1 MDTRERAR
9 GAILGALVGDAAA
22 MGLHWVYD
30 TDEAR
35 RRGGA
40 APEFLPPGQY
50 HARRHAGDFTH
61 YGDHAMVVLES
72 LAETGRLD
80 LDDYKRRM
88 LARFGDR
95 AYDGYLDKATKWLV
109 ATRTGADDDQAGCF
123 AKLAPILAVHLD
135 DPERD
140 ARLEAAIRVTHDN
153 DLAVECGLAAAA
165 AIRAAILGANPH
177 GAVAAAVERG
187 GEGGRLARMALD
199 AGKDHLAFARKT
211 GQACP
216 VGRSLPLALHAALS
230 GPDYAAAVRGTI
242 LAGGDSAGRLLVAG
256 AIRGATDGVPDAWL
270 ARLRDRARIEGLL
283 GPILAR

>member
-1 MDTRERAR
+1 VNDRAR
-9 GAILGALVGDAAA
+9 NAVLGALVGDAAA

-35 RRGGA
+35 RRGGR
-40 APEFLPPGQY
+40 APEFQPPGQY
-50 HARRHAGDFTH
+50 HARRHPGDFTH

-72 LAETGRLD
+72 LAERGKLD
-80 LDDYKRRM
+80 LDDYRKRM
-88 LARFGDR
+88 LVRFRDP
-95 AYDGYLDKATKWLV
+95 AYDGYLDMATKWLV
-109 ATRTGADDDQAGCF
+109 ATGKGADDDQAGCF
-123 AKLAPILAVHLD
+123 AKLAPILAVHLH

-153 DLAVECGLAAAA
+153 DRAVECGLAAAA

-187 GEGGRLARMALD
+187 GEGGRLARMALE
-199 AGKDHLAFARKT
+199 AGPDHVAFARKA

-216 VGRSLPLALHAALS
+216 VGQSLPAALHAALTGRDFEAS
-230 GPDYAAAVRGTI
+230 ARATI

-256 AIRGATDGVPDAWL
+256 AIRGSTDGVPDAWL
-270 ARLRDRARIEGLL
+270 AKLRDRSRIEELVERLVAG
-283 GPILAR
+283 

>member
-22 MGLHWVYD
+22 MGLHWIYD
-30 TDEAR
+30 MDEVR
-35 RRGGA
+35 RRGSS
-40 APEFLPPGQY
+40 APEFQPPGQY
-50 HARRHAGDFTH
+50 HARRRPGDLTH

-72 LAETGRLD
+72 LAECGKLD

-88 LARFGDR
+88 LARFADR

-109 ATRTGADDDQAGCF
+109 ATRSGADDDQAGVF
-123 AKLAPILAVHLD
+123 AKLAPIVAVHLD

-140 ARLEAAIRVTHDN
+140 ARLDAAIRVTHDN
-153 DLAVECGLAAAA
+153 GRAAGCGLAAAA

-177 GAVAAAVERG
+177 GAVAAVVERG
-187 GEGGRLARMALD
+187 GEGGRLARMALE
-199 AGKDHLAFARKT
+199 AGPDHLAFARKA

-216 VGRSLPLALHAALS
+216 VGQALPVALHAALA
-230 GPDYAAAVRGTI
+230 GRDFAASVRATI

-256 AIRGATDGVPDAWL
+256 AIRGATDGVPDSWL
-270 ARLRDRARIEGLL
+270 ARLRDRARIGQLL
-283 GPILAR
+283 DRLPAR

>member
-1 MDTRERAR
+1 VNDRAR
-9 GAILGALVGDAAA
+9 NAILGALVGDAAA
-22 MGLHWVYD
+22 MGLHWIYD
-30 TDEAR
+30 MDEAR

-40 APEFLPPGQY
+40 TPEFQPPGQY
-50 HARRHAGDFTH
+50 HARRRPGDFTH

-72 LAETGRLD
+72 LAERGRLD
-80 LDDYKRRM
+80 LDDYRKRM

-109 ATRTGADDDQAGCF
+109 ATRSGADDDQAGCF
-123 AKLAPILAVHLD
+123 AKLAPILAVHMD
-135 DPERD
+135 DPELD

-153 DLAVECGLAAAA
+153 ARAVECGLAAAV

-187 GEGGRLARMALD
+187 GEGGRLARMALE
-199 AGKDHLAFARKT
+199 ACPDHLAFARKA

-216 VGRSLPLALHAALS
+216 VGQSLPVALHAALR
-230 GPDYAAAVRGTI
+230 GPDYAAAVRATI
-242 LAGGDSAGRLLVAG
+242 LAGGDNAGRLLVTG

-270 ARLRDRARIEGLL
+270 ARLGNRARIEGLV